1 MFRDKNKYINASNW
15 LLLSLVLATSFL
27 GCTKVIEPDLND
39 FGLQY
44 YPTSLGDYRIYYTK
58 TIRHNLDGSIDTT
71 QYLVKEVAED
81 SVIYS
86 DGNARILLG
95 RYSREIA
102 GSTWQKDSIW
112 AVLINN
118 SNIIMSEA
126 NTDFVKLSF
135 PVLESKK
142 WDGNATNSNETE
154 YYELVD
160 LENSY
165 AYDTLT
171 FENTL
176 TVVQKDLLDPA
187 KITED
192 DYRIEVY
199 AADVGLIHKLKI
211 KINYCS
217 NCVENGKIEDGFI
230 FEQKLIEFGK
240 E

>member
-1 MFRDKNKYINASNW
+1 LFA
-15 LLLSLVLATSFL
+15 LFLFAFSF
-27 GCTKVIEPDLND
+27 GCSKIVEPNLND
-39 FGLQY
+39 FGLPY
-44 YPTSLGDYRIYYTK
+44 YPTEVGDYRIYYTK
-58 TIRHNLDGSIDTT
+58 TIRHNLNGTIDTT

-95 RYSREIA
+95 RYSREITD
-102 GSTWQKDSIW
+102 SIWQKDSIW

-118 SNIIMSEA
+118 SNVIMSEA
-126 NTDFVKLSF
+126 NTDYVKLSF
-135 PVLESKK
+135 PVLEGKK
-142 WDGNATNSNETE
+142 WDGNATNSNESE
-154 YYELVD
+154 YYELID
-160 LENSY
+160 LQNSY

-171 FENTL
+171 FDNTL
-176 TVVQKDLLDPA
+176 TVVQKDLIDPA

-199 AADVGLIHKLKI
+199 AAGIGLIHKLKI